1 MCPLV
6 VVLKNCMSANHAWK
20 YLRCNKRHT
29 TAFKVRPHWSP
40 DHFESKNGTMRL
52 DMENEGNV
60 WGRTST
66 KDTLILSD
74 RCECV
79 VFLCSYLFTG
89 LLQSHKSELRLNLL
103 KRKSEQFLYLA
114 KRCIN
119 NTVVCYVNFWIFICT
134 CNVLFFCSKEPLT
147 DSPVSILSPTVL
159 PPDKKGAPP
168 HHQVRGKAP
177 FTKSAKFA
185 LTKRLAATTA
195 FSRAAAVRC
204 SLSEQWKVQ
213 KQTTPSI
220 HTNTEIKCTVYVPK
234 CHTATWWQS
243 G

>member
-1 MCPLV
+1 ML
-6 VVLKNCMSANHAWK
+6 
-20 YLRCNKRHT
+20 
-29 TAFKVRPHWSP
+29 
-40 DHFESKNGTMRL
+40 
-52 DMENEGNV
+52 GNIC
-60 WGRTST
+60 GAI
-66 KDTLILSD
+66 KDTQLHLRSDRTGLLTILSP
-74 RCECV
+74 RMEPCV
-79 VFLCSYLFTG
+79 LTWRMKATFGEEPAQRTHWFWVTDVNVCSYLFTG

-185 LTKRLAATTA
+185 LTKRLAATMA
-195 FSRAAAVRC
+195 FSRVAAVRC
-204 SLSEQWKVQ
+204 SLSEQWKVR

>member
-1 MCPLV
+1 
-6 VVLKNCMSANHAWK
+6 MSTFEFLFVHAMF
-20 YLRCNKRHT
+20 C
-29 TAFKVRPHWSP
+29 
-40 DHFESKNGTMRL
+40 
-52 DMENEGNV
+52 
-60 WGRTST
+60 
-66 KDTLILSD
+66 
-74 RCECV
+74 
-79 VFLCSYLFTG
+79 
-89 LLQSHKSELRLNLL
+89 
-103 KRKSEQFLYLA
+103 
-114 KRCIN
+114 
-119 NTVVCYVNFWIFICT
+119 
-134 CNVLFFCSKEPLT
+134 FFCSKEPLT

-177 FTKSAKFA
+177 FIKSAKFA
-185 LTKRLAATTA
+185 LTKRLAATMA

-204 SLSEQWKVQ
+204 SLSEQWKVR